1 MIGDRSEWRVLTQTD
16 FDYDPDWQ
24 FGFTQEGRLYYYNTK
39 LNQRTWERPKNI
51 MPNPILDDVNAPH
64 NWREMFSPQGYVYYL
79 NTVTKQTSWFRTYLP
94 AQHAQL
100 LSYYN
105 SLLLSA
111 LHNKRAEHGATSP
124 LASPKSPREHV
135 VDAQW
140 KEVLSPDG
148 RRFYFNELT
157 QTASWS
163 PPNASLL
170 NLTALSQTNSIF
182 SLTSEDEK
190 KAKRKKSKG

>member
-1 MIGDRSEWRVLTQTD
+1 MQLVTISAD

-24 FGFTQEGRLYYYNTK
+24 FGFTQDGRLYYYNTK

-79 NTVTKQTSWFRTYLP
+79 NVVTKQTSWFRTYLP

-111 LHNKRAEHGATSP
+111 LRNKRAENGATSP
-124 LASPKSPREHV
+124 LASPKAS
-135 VDAQW
+135 DQLLDSQW
-140 KEVLSPDG
+140 KEVVSPDG

-157 QTASWS
+157 QTASWN
-163 PPNASLL
+163 PPTNSNLL

-182 SLTSEDEK
+182 SPAKDEDEK
-190 KAKRKKSKG
+190 KLKRKKSKA